1 MIGILKHRIFC
12 KEEIEKN
19 YDLDISNYLRTSL
32 QKMNYQEI
40 ISFICPSIYSLH
52 EFEQN
57 KELGTYTIDTGE
69 FILPN
74 IISLSKKAMVEN
86 GLYLIDN
93 GYLLIIYV
101 RKKVSQYIIRNLFG
115 VENLSFLTMII
126 NEENVFNENDNNEF
140 KERIKNCLDYIRGGK
155 SLYSNLIFVF
165 EGAKG
170 ERIINECLIED
181 NYCNWFPMNY
191 ENFYK
196 KYINFSKL

>member
-1 MIGILKHRIFC
+1 
-12 KEEIEKN
+12 
-19 YDLDISNYLRTSL
+19 
-32 QKMNYQEI
+32 
-40 ISFICPSIYSLH
+40 
-52 EFEQN
+52 
-57 KELGTYTIDTGE
+57 
-69 FILPN
+69 
-74 IISLSKKAMVEN
+74 
-86 GLYLIDN
+86 
-93 GYLLIIYV
+93 
-101 RKKVSQYIIRNLFG
+101 
-115 VENLSFLTMII
+115 MII

-155 SLYSNLIFVF
+155 SLYPNLIFVF